1 MSSNRFKLN
10 PGKTEFIWLGIRQ
23 QLVVMSLLLLKDQL
37 FVPLDK
43 IHDLGV
49 ILDCRLNVEAHVANV
64 VRCSF
69 TNSGNYDVSGVL

>member
-1 MSSNRFKLN
+1 
-10 PGKTEFIWLGIRQ
+10 
-23 QLVVMSLLLLKDQL
+23 MSLLLLKDQL